1 MSYGDIV
8 YQITDTLKRANIDA
22 KHYHA
27 IVNGLS
33 VDIDVDDEKTSLQLI
48 VSYLDNYLSFVDTTP
63 QTRGLFRLT
72 LSKLQNKKVL
82 ISFLENGY
90 SKLLKPKADNVNKNE
105 VKVDT
110 YGDRIYTSNDHHSL
124 IKLLSEALAIEGNK
138 YINEIITIIDNI
150 SLSLHFNS
158 TVYRTLNTMYHAIAD
173 LYNVPKHKEVMYLMS
188 ADSNIISEWV
198 NALILAIEEWGD
210 KGFNVELEEQ
220 PQPTNCGYT
229 NGPDLV
235 SANTSNKPNVIS
247 EESINNYLHRL
258 EESLSKLEVTGKLTV
273 KDFISIL
280 RDYLNNRCLN
290 QVSTG
295 PAILMSIVKISRFLA
310 NGNAAQQSVFLDALI
325 TTLEN
330 DGIDEY
336 FRLLDMLVINYNN
349 KKSK

>member
-8 YQITDTLKRANIDA
+8 YQITDALKRASIDT

-27 IVNGLS
+27 IVSGLS
-33 VDIDVDDEKTSLQLI
+33 VDIDIEDEKTSLQLI

-63 QTRGLFRLT
+63 QTRVLFRLT

-105 VKVDT
+105 VKVGT
-110 YGDRIYTSNDHHSL
+110 YGDRIYTSDDHCLL
-124 IKLLSEALAIEGNK
+124 IKLLSEALTSEGNK

-188 ADSNIISEWV
+188 ADNDIINEWV
-198 NALILAIEEWGD
+198 NALMLAIKEWVS
-210 KGFNVELEEQ
+210 KGFNVTVEEQ
-220 PQPTNCGYT
+220 HRPANWDYVNEPGLQPE
-229 NGPDLV
+229 NG
-235 SANTSNKPNVIS
+235 NNKPNVIN

-258 EESLSKLEVTGKLTV
+258 EKSLSKLHVTGKLSV
-273 KDFISIL
+273 KDFIIIL

-290 QVSTG
+290 KVTTST
-295 PAILMSIVKISRFLA
+295 AILMSIVKISRFLA
-310 NGNAAQQSVFLDALI
+310 SENIHQQPVLLDALI

-330 DGIDEY
+330 GLDEY
-336 FRLLDMLVINYNN
+336 FKLLDMLVEKHNN
-349 KKSK
+349 EKSK